1 MDVDRAIKPA
11 VCTQSDKYQL
21 LSLCLPVISSTMEDI
36 FHSTTDTAL
45 KIILWLLDINTLKSF
60 VEHR

>member
-11 VCTQSDKYQL
+11 VCSQGDKYEL
-21 LSLCLPVISSTMEDI
+21 LSLYLPVISSTMEDV
-36 FHSTTDTAL
+36 FHSNAQTAL
-45 KIILWLLDINTLKSF
+45 KTILWLLDMNMLESF